1 MKIILPFLFVL
12 FAVQYGFS
20 QTDKQAGNS
29 YSEIT
34 SSPVPNPQV
43 SVIVKNI
50 KTARINSDIVS
61 QRFWEAKLQELTQP
75 KIINSSPIKFG
86 TKKEIN
92 ENISHLE
99 VLNITQITG
108 SVIVANSISRE
119 RVSGDIYAAVGFY
132 GGAVNSDTLRV
143 YRSTNNGISFTSIL
157 TFAEGMKITFNGL
170 DAEAVSK
177 GDSSYAF
184 VCMDFTTS
192 AGTVKSSAI
201 IRIRQDGMMFNVRGL
216 FGGIGTNKYMNGRIT
231 SDNARYTSN
240 AYVYY
245 SLTLDSTA
253 AGTRRLKSKLYRIE
267 QPFAPSMP
275 LIAGYEDGVAGQY
288 AYYVAGAAPDTAK
301 FESDIAFVN
310 TSTDADQL
318 YTVTIVRGVPG
329 LFGNGA
335 NLHFSKSTD
344 YGVTAPTL
352 FFTADSPYLK
362 ESPRM
367 AATGF
372 SNNTAIVL
380 TRRLFGGGDWDPYYF
395 YSTDITAGAP
405 VFTNNYLSSTTDTTM
420 GVSLSARQRTNG
432 SYLFAF
438 SNRFGPNESKIYT
451 RTFNTVSFGALT
463 QANPNNLPGTN
474 IYGYPDAGFRNVNN
488 DSCLVIW
495 GGFAGNGSYVTGG
508 CSGTFTSIGS
518 SGTLA
523 ESYSLSQNYPNP
535 FNPSTIINYSLPVQS
550 NVSIKV
556 FDVLGKEVGNL
567 MNEMQ
572 TAGIHSVEFNAV
584 NLPSGV
590 YYYRI
595 EANDFVDT
603 KKMLLIK

>member
-1 MKIILPFLFVL
+1 MKKILPFLFVL
-12 FAVQYGFS
+12 FAVQCGFS

-43 SVIVKNI
+43 SEIVKNI
-50 KTARINSDIVS
+50 KTARINNDLVS

-75 KIINSSPIKFG
+75 KVINSSPFKFG
-86 TKKEIN
+86 TKKEMN

-99 VLNITQITG
+99 VLNVTQITG
-108 SVIVANSISRE
+108 SIIVANSISRE
-119 RVSGDIYAAVGFY
+119 RVNGDIYAAVGFY

-170 DAEAVSK
+170 DVEAVSK

-192 AGTVKSSAI
+192 GGTVKSSAI
-201 IRIRQDGMMFNVRGL
+201 VRVRQDGMMFNVRGL

-231 SDNARYTSN
+231 SDNARYTTN

-267 QPFAPSMP
+267 EPFSPSMP

-310 TSTDADQL
+310 TSADVDQL
-318 YTVTIVRGVPG
+318 YTVTIVRGVTG

-344 YGVTAPTL
+344 YGVTAPAL

-372 SNNTAIVL
+372 SNNTAVIL

-395 YSTDITAGAP
+395 YTTDITAGAP
-405 VFTNNYLSSTTDTTM
+405 VFSNNYLSSTSDTTM
-420 GVSLSARQRTNG
+420 GVSVSARQRTNG

-438 SNRFGPNESKIYT
+438 NNRFGPNESKIYT
-451 RTFNTVSFGALT
+451 RTFTAGSFGALT

-508 CSGTFTSIGS
+508 CGGTFTSIGS

-556 FDVLGKEVGNL
+556 FDVLGKEIGNL